1 MPPKKSKVKNSN
13 NVAHRSIKHKE
24 STLDYDYDPTIELN
38 KKKEQEEE
46 EEQQQQQQQQQD
58 NINIKKEIDPVEEG
72 VFGYYIGLI
81 DKNINTRHVFQIFM
95 LFFLS
100 NLIYLYFIKEN
111 EIDNNDEDKSKNFE
125 TIITVLCILATTIL
139 ESFAILNSKYR
150 QFVKDKSKPIPQL
163 LEFNYIYSIYLPLA
177 IGLIKCPDKIV
188 LISVCVVQIG
198 YMNLIVRC
206 LISYVILFQFANINL
221 INFQILSLPIIS
233 CFFYEILNKFIGN
246 EIPIYEKSILSNI
259 LTIGSILINF
269 KQSNISLFLM
279 KNLYLSFIIGILF
292 SSPILQYYKKINERT
307 LKYILLILIYLIF
320 FSTSLIIS
328 DKLLLKKIGK
338 FHLNWL
344 IDYIKFSNERN
355 KIFKE

>member
-320 FSTSLIIS
+320 FST
-328 DKLLLKKIGK
+328 
-338 FHLNWL
+338 
-344 IDYIKFSNERN
+344 
-355 KIFKE
+355 